1 MLVKGLLAIVP
12 IILIISILNSINTL
26 IKRKRNG
33 EEMPIA
39 REIFNILFNIF
50 ILYLVIMNYY
60 LLK

>member
-33 EEMPIA
+33 EGMPIA